1 MQHSLTE
8 NKSMSVGGGQ
18 HGNLLSVIDTSENR
32 SLSRNDYCVRG
43 RERIHIISNNGFNE
57 KKLPI
62 EIETKNEDN
71 FALGLLLKIF

>member
-1 MQHSLTE
+1 
-8 NKSMSVGGGQ
+8 MSVGGGQ

-43 RERIHIISNNGFNE
+43 RKRIHIISNNGFNE